1 MTYEGVYYVVRA
13 SLGRNECVLL
23 ISFPDNVGGNASVVK
38 FSGTRDQASAA
49 AKRRIDNWL
58 KRLEQK
64 KRAASS
70 QT

>member
-49 AKRRIDNWL
+49 AKRRNWL